1 MGGGCALW
9 EESMGSRGMIQK
21 PRAWWEHLDLIGDLA
36 YLCVLGLSVLG
47 VAVAV
52 YRLCVTWRQ
61 G

>member
-1 MGGGCALW
+1 
-9 EESMGSRGMIQK
+9 MGSRGMIQK